1 MGITKQNVNAL
12 RNLNIQSPTPVQKK
26 AIPLILK
33 GQNIMAQA
41 KTGSGKTLAFIL
53 PIIEHLEFINNE
65 ALILVPTRELARQIE
80 EVIRDLKHPKV
91 KSMTIYGG
99 VSINNQIQ
107 KLKRGVHI
115 VVGTP
120 GRIIDLFKRRELF
133 LGNMR
138 YVVLDEGDRLWDMGF
153 APDVK
158 YILSQIKTDYQFLL
172 FSATLNSDIRELVK
186 KFARND
192 FKFLNLSRDELT
204 VGNTKQFYYMID
216 NFQAKFRTFMKILKR
231 EKPEHALIFVNTKK
245 TAAWLSNKLRSD
257 RRFNYRVNVI
267 SGDLSQSQR
276 EKILYAFKN
285 RKINMLIA
293 TDVAARGLDID
304 NISHVVNYDVPRYPD
319 VYVHRIGRTSRM
331 NKRGVAITLCLKDE
345 YEYLCQIEGLIDKEI
360 RQKTFET
367 QSQSNFHNPF
377 Y

>member
-41 KTGSGKTLAFIL
+41 KTGSGKTLAFLL
-53 PIIEHLEFINNE
+53 PIIEHLEFVNNE

-80 EVIRDLKHPKV
+80 EVISDLKNPKV

-120 GRIIDLFKRRELF
+120 GRIIDLFKRRELY
-133 LGNMR
+133 LRNVR

-172 FSATLNSDIRELVK
+172 FSATLNSDIREMVK
-186 KFARND
+186 NFSRNN
-192 FKFLNLSRDELT
+192 FQFLNLSRDELT

-216 NFQAKFRTFMKILKR
+216 SFQAKFRIFMKILKR

-267 SGDLSQSQR
+267 SGDLSQAQR

-285 RKINMLIA
+285 HKINMLIA

-304 NISHVVNYDVPRYPD
+304 NISHVINYDVPRYPD

>member
-1 MGITKQNVNAL
+1 M
-12 RNLNIQSPTPVQKK
+12 NIQSPTPVQKK

-80 EVIRDLKHPKV
+80 EVISDLKNPKI

-120 GRIIDLFKRRELF
+120 GRIIDLFKRRELY
-133 LGNMR
+133 LRNVH

-172 FSATLNSDIRELVK
+172 FSATLNSDIREMVK
-186 KFARND
+186 KFSRNN
-192 FKFLNLSRDELT
+192 FQFLNLSRDELT

-216 NFQAKFRTFMKILKR
+216 SFQAKFRTFMKILKR

-267 SGDLSQSQR
+267 SGDLSQAQR

-285 RKINMLIA
+285 HKINMLIA

-304 NISHVVNYDVPRYPD
+304 NISHVINYDVPRYPD